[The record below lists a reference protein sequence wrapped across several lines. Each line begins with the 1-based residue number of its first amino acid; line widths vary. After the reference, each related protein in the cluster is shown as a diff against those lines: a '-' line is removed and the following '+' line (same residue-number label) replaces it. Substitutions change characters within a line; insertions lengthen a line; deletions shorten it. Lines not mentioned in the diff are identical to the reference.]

1 MNKTIPVMVVSL
13 LILVST
19 TPLITSYNAD
29 ANTETES
36 DNSTSLDFDRYYYDG
51 TYHYVTNYI
60 ETEGAIN
67 GLNYNSLSYTIIK
80 TNNSEQG
87 YFKCVAYNGTE
98 EVASETYELSIFQDS
113 VLIKIDNEWVDI
125 EDINIVKTRVLPAV
139 VALAGA
145 IIAALTTE
153 QIVAIAIVFTTTV
166 IIIDQ
171 SDLIS
176 SIRDAFNQQDPEVII
191 TEEYPSESLTIIL
204 TDGVPTA
211 VHNSET
217 NEASYFIDF
226 ETEFLQ
232 DLESEEYYPV
242 CKLNDEMMIAPVPIE
257 RGVAYDILA
266 LDTSIYHTW
275 TLLPDNAMKLMNNG
289 GIMHVLPFYEE
300 CGMAEFPHWHSD
312 PYVGSGE
319 YSNSMSFFGL
329 SYDDYEEETDEE
341 TR

>member
-1 MNKTIPVMVVSL
+1 MNKTMSVIAISL

-19 TPLITSYNAD
+19 TPLITSYNAN
-29 ANTETES
+29 ANTGTES
-36 DNSTSLDFDRYYYDG
+36 DSSTSLEFDRYYYDG
-51 TYHYVTNYI
+51 THYYITNYI
-60 ETEGAIN
+60 ETTGTIN
-67 GLNYNSLSYTIIK
+67 GLNYDSLSYTIIK
-80 TNNSEQG
+80 TNNDEQG
-87 YFKCVAYNGTE
+87 YFRCIAYNGTE
-98 EVASETYELSIFQDS
+98 EVASETYELSTSQDS
-113 VLIKIDNEWVDI
+113 VLIKIDNEWIDI
-125 EDINIVKTRVLPAV
+125 ETIDIVETRALPAV
-139 VALAGA
+139 IALAGA
-145 IIAALTTE
+145 IIAALTAE
-153 QIVAIAIVFTTTV
+153 QIVAIAIVFTTTI

-176 SIRDAFNQQDPEVII
+176 SIRDAFNKQDPEIVI

-204 TDGVPTA
+204 ADGIPTA

-226 ETEFLQ
+226 ETEVLQ
-232 DLESEEYYPV
+232 DLDTEEYYPV
-242 CKLNDEMMIAPVPIE
+242 CKLDDEMMIAPIPIE
-257 RGVAYDILA
+257 KGIAYDILA
-266 LDTSIYHTW
+266 LDTPIYHTW

-341 TR
+341 T